1 MPNIIA
7 AVAPRRAKR
16 SNMED
21 SCLVSA
27 RAELVSLG
35 GIIVFALCILFTA
48 LLIFMLTVPGAT
60 SAQLVIALVL
70 VAASW
75 MYFINSVTEKLSLV
89 DHTLLF
95 SSALGR
101 ARSIPLGELEAMVL
115 RHEGFN
121 LERGMQTIE
130 LRQTGKKPDRIS
142 LGPCWQRNKLD
153 SFLTSVDQALQ
164 QLEEI

>member
-1 MPNIIA
+1 MPNIIVA
-7 AVAPRRAKR
+7 IAPRRAKR
-16 SNMED
+16 PKEEE
-21 SCLVSA
+21 SCLVCA
-27 RAELVSLG
+27 RAEFVSLG

-48 LLIFMLTVPGAT
+48 LLLFMLTVPGAT

-75 MYFINSVTEKLSLV
+75 VYFINSVTEKLSLV
-89 DHTLLF
+89 DHSLVFT
-95 SSALGR
+95 SVLGR
-101 ARSIPLGELEAMVL
+101 ARRIPLSELEAMVL

-130 LRQTGKKPDRIS
+130 LRQAGKKPDRIS

-153 SFLTSVDQALQ
+153 SFLDSVDRALQ
-164 QLEEI
+164 QL

>member
-1 MPNIIA
+1 M
-7 AVAPRRAKR
+7 V
-16 SNMED
+16 
-21 SCLVSA
+21 CA

-60 SAQLVIALVL
+60 SSQLVIALVL

-89 DHTLLF
+89 DHALFF

-101 ARSIPLGELEAMVL
+101 ARRIPLGELEAMVL

-164 QLEEI
+164 QLDEI

>member
-1 MPNIIA
+1 
-7 AVAPRRAKR
+7 
-16 SNMED
+16 
-21 SCLVSA
+21 
-27 RAELVSLG
+27 
-35 GIIVFALCILFTA
+35 
-48 LLIFMLTVPGAT
+48 MLTVPGAT
-60 SAQLVIALVL
+60 SSQLVIALVL

-89 DHTLLF
+89 DHALFF

-101 ARSIPLGELEAMVL
+101 ARRIPLGELEAMVL

-164 QLEEI
+164 QLDEI